1 MDRRGR
7 RGFDRGRGRDD
18 RAVLGGHRDDDA
30 GDTVRHQERAQVRA
44 EHELLA
50 RAGFA
55 GLVLAEERVLGV
67 VAHDLLGGQRVGFI
81 QVDHGHLVGR
91 AVDVEDHH
99 GAVRVDHLV
108 LPRGRH
114 EVGEVV
120 LGVSRRLRGG
130 DHGRGLGRFLPQSRQ
145 ELLLLALLGGT
156 LFFFA
161 LAHELPVCRHGE
173 DVVPVGVQPVGERLE
188 RPALV
193 VPVGDLEA
201 VGVEHEVAVPVPA
214 AEDEVL
220 AEFELAVATAD
231 EHDRPVGLQ
240 VFHDLEVD
248 PLDRVAPE
256 DTGDEVGDRG
266 RCLTVVAAFDALLP
280 EERGDLGFA
289 LAVAVATVVVLLVG
303 HDLTFL
309 SSGPYSQ
316 AGLMTLNQRTD
327 VEGISPSRINYS
339 IIISH
344 LSIPQT
350 TLPFCLFSPYRHA

>member
-7 RGFDRGRGRDD
+7 RGLDRGRGRDD
-18 RAVLGGHRDDDA
+18 RAVLGRHRNDDA
-30 GDTVRHQERAQVRA
+30 GDTARDQHRAQVRA
-44 EHELLA
+44 EHELLP

-55 GLVLAEERVLGV
+55 GLVLAEERVLRV
-67 VAHDLLGGQRVGFI
+67 VAHDLLAGERVRVV

-99 GAVRVDHLV
+99 GSARIDHLV
-108 LPRGRH
+108 LPGGRH

-120 LGVSRRLRGG
+120 LGVSRRLGGG

-173 DVVPVGVQPVGERLE
+173 DVVPVGVQPVRERLE

-214 AEDEVL
+214 PEDEVL
-220 AEFELAVATAD
+220 AELEFAVATAD
-231 EHDRPVGLQ
+231 EDDRAVGLQ
-240 VFHDLEVD
+240 VFHDLEGD
-248 PLDRVAPE
+248 PFDRVASE

-266 RCLTVVAAFDALLP
+266 RHLAVLAAFDALLP
-280 EERGDLGFA
+280 EERGDLGFT

-303 HDLTFL
+303 HDFLPQLWPVFTGRIDDIESKSGCGGYFTFTH
-309 SSGPYSQ
+309 
-316 AGLMTLNQRTD
+316 TL
-327 VEGISPSRINYS
+327 
-339 IIISH
+339 
-344 LSIPQT
+344 
-350 TLPFCLFSPYRHA
+350 